1 MNNLQYQESAAW
13 NPFAPTQRD
22 LKRTEKLAK
31 KNPLIAG
38 VLAFFFVPAAMIYL
52 NRGIN
57 PLKIFGYALA
67 IGMAF
72 SVSAE
77 SEEKAFRMG
86 QKIGSV
92 VNIVIVAENINA
104 VTQARKRQRLSGVQE
119 NQDE

>member
-1 MNNLQYQESAAW
+1 MNNLKYQESAAW

-31 KNPLIAG
+31 KNPVIAG

-57 PLKIFGYALA
+57 PLKIFGYALV
-67 IGMAF
+67 IGMAL

-77 SEEKAFRMG
+77 SEESAFEMG
-86 QKIGSV
+86 RGIGTVANIIIV
-92 VNIVIVAENINA
+92 VENIN
-104 VTQARKRQRLSGVQE
+104 TIQQARRRQSISGVQE
-119 NQDE
+119 S